1 MEPWPPPAP
10 ASLPALPFPPK
21 RGMIL
26 PYPSRTVLMPATNP
40 ITSSRAAPSPVLPLA
55 RYRLTFRAADDL
67 RLPAYTGSA
76 WRGAFGR
83 ALRRLVCV
91 TREPTCPPCLLYRSC
106 IYPYVFETPPDP
118 GVGKLTRY
126 TAAPHPYVLV
136 PDEHNGAITAGA
148 TLTLDVT
155 LFGHGNRQLPY
166 VIHALNQAGQ
176 GGIGQDRGAL
186 ELLRVAQADGANWH
200 PICAP
205 GGDFAPLPAVAPVA
219 PPMPARLTLRLLT
232 PLRLTHEERL
242 VSQDRLRFHLLFS
255 SLLRRISLLTAFHTD
270 DPLETDFAGL
280 TQAARAVELAG
291 ARLRWHDWTRYS
303 SRQDKLVQM
312 GGLVG
317 EIELNGAGLEPFWPY
332 LWLGQWTHTGKGA
345 VMGLGRY
352 RINAHEQY

>member
-1 MEPWPPPAP
+1 
-10 ASLPALPFPPK
+10 
-21 RGMIL
+21 
-26 PYPSRTVLMPATNP
+26 MPAATH
-40 ITSSRAAPSPVLPLA
+40 ITSSRTALSPLLPLA

-76 WRGAFGR
+76 WRGAFGH
-83 ALRRLVCV
+83 ALKRLVCA

-106 IYPYVFETPPDP
+106 LYPYVFETPPDP

-136 PDEHNGAITAGA
+136 PDEHGGAIARGA

-155 LFGHGNRQLPY
+155 LFGHGNRHLPY
-166 VIHALNQAGQ
+166 VIHALSQAGQ
-176 GGIGQDRGAL
+176 HGLGRGRGAL
-186 ELLRVAQADGANWH
+186 DLARVAQHDGADWH
-200 PICAP
+200 PIFAP
-205 GGDFAPLPAVAPVA
+205 GEGFSPLPAVAPT
-219 PPMPARLTLRLLT
+219 PPPLPERFTLRLLA

-242 VSQDRLRFHLLFS
+242 VSQDRFRFHLLFS

-280 TQAARAVELAG
+280 TQAARTVELAG
-291 ARLRWHDWTRYS
+291 ARLRWHDWTRHS
-303 SRQDKLVQM
+303 SRQDALIQM

-317 EIELNGAGLEPFWPY
+317 EIELDGAGLEPFWPY
-332 LWLGQWTHTGKGA
+332 LWLGQWTHAGKGA

-352 RINAHEQY
+352 RIDGM

>member
-1 MEPWPPPAP
+1 
-10 ASLPALPFPPK
+10 
-21 RGMIL
+21 MIDQ
-26 PYPSRTVLMPATNP
+26 NP
-40 ITSSRAAPSPVLPLA
+40 ILAVPTLPLA
-55 RYRLTFRAADDL
+55 RYRLTFRAAADL

-83 ALRRLVCV
+83 ALKRLVCV
-91 TREPTCPPCLLYRSC
+91 TREPACPACLLYRSC

-136 PDEHNGAITAGA
+136 PDDQSRGIA
-148 TLTLDVT
+148 TGTILNLSVT

-166 VIHALNQAGQ
+166 VVHALSQAGQ
-176 GGIGQDRGAL
+176 AGLGRHRGTL
-186 ELLRVAQADGANWH
+186 ELLRVAQADGGEWQT
-200 PICAP
+200 IYVP
-205 GGDFAPLPAVAPVA
+205 GADFSPLPAVMPAV
-219 PPMPARLTLRLLT
+219 PPMPKRLTLRLLT

-242 VSQDRLRFHLLFS
+242 VSQDRFRFHLLFS

-270 DPLETDFAGL
+270 DPLDTDFAGL

-291 ARLRWHDWTRYS
+291 ARLRWHDWTRHS
-303 SRQDKLVQM
+303 SRQDALIQM

-317 EIELNGAGLEPFWPY
+317 EIELDGAGLEPFWPY
-332 LWLGQWTHTGKGA
+332 LWLGQWTHAGKGA

-352 RINAHEQY
+352 WIE